1 MTFTQSNASHFCL
14 FSPYQPF
21 EIFVKLNFFCTS
33 LDEQQI
39 LCIAPVHLYSIA
51 MILTIM
57 RCRPRHLFQAFLYTL
72 KLVMLWHMT
81 PIAFHLKGS
90 VKIFQDYN
98 SSSLAQFSILVW
110 SCAFFCFVFFGSL
123 LLWRVRLIIEE
134 FKIDGLLQRQF
145 FFWSKSE

>member
-1 MTFTQSNASHFCL
+1 MVLERKHDDIHLIKCL
-14 FSPYQPF
+14 PFF

-39 LCIAPVHLYSIA
+39 LCIAPVLFYSIA
-51 MILTIM
+51 MFLTIM

-81 PIAFHLKGS
+81 PIAFKLKGS

-98 SSSLAQFSILVW
+98 SRSLAQFSILVW
-110 SCAFFCFVFFGSL
+110 SCAFFVLFFLVASYFGG
-123 LLWRVRLIIEE
+123 VRLIIEE